1 MAFNSTKAQIEK
13 KNDLI
18 KKAESIVNLAE
29 TEKRELTDAE
39 AQELAEIRDNV
50 KKIKDMLEMMGEL
63 DDARACG
70 GKLEKKEAGAG
81 AEAGA
86 EDGTEAKPDEKAR
99 ELAETRSFDA
109 YIRGLVMEK
118 RSTTNMTEG
127 ANGAVIPETIA
138 KKIITKVYDICP
150 ILERSTKYA
159 VKGDLE
165 IPYYDESSTAIT
177 VAFAT
182 EFVDLESSVGSFTNI
197 PLKDYLA
204 GALTLISRKLI
215 NNSQFDLVSFVIDRM
230 AYAIARFIE
239 NVCLNGGNPDST
251 YHVNQVKGLAGSIAD
266 AQKVYAGSTSAI
278 TADKVIEL
286 KDSVKDVFQ
295 NDAIWIMSRAT
306 RTALRLL
313 KDDVGRYLLQD
324 DITSPFGS
332 TLLGKPVYV
341 SDNMPE
347 IASGVNAIYY
357 GDMRGLATKFSEDM
371 NIQVLREKYAT
382 QHAVGVVGWVSFD
395 ARIENAQAISA
406 LVMSVSA

>member
-1 MAFNSTKAQIEK
+1 MAFNSMKAQIEK

-39 AQELAEIRDNV
+39 AQELAEIRDDV

-70 GKLEKKEAGAG
+70 GKLEKKEAGAD
-81 AEAGA
+81 AEA
-86 EDGTEAKPDEKAR
+86 DAKPDDQAR

-109 YIRGLVMEK
+109 YLRNRVLET
-118 RSTTNMTEG
+118 RTNLTETD
-127 ANGAVIPETIA
+127 NGAVIPETIA
-138 KKIITKVYDICP
+138 KKIISKVYDICP
-150 ILERSTKYA
+150 ILDRSDKYSL
-159 VKGDLE
+159 KGDLV

-177 VAFAT
+177 VAFSE
-182 EFVDLESSVGSFTNI
+182 EFNELTSSVGNFTNI
-197 PLKDYLA
+197 TLSDYLA

-215 NNSQFDLVSFVIDRM
+215 NNSQFDLVAFVIDRM
-230 AYAIARFIE
+230 ALAIARFIE

-251 YHVNQVKGLAGSIAD
+251 YHINQVKGLAGSIAD
-266 AQKVYAGSTSAI
+266 SQKVYAGSTEAI

-295 NDAIWIMSRAT
+295 NNAIFIMSRAT

-395 ARIENAQAISA
+395 AKIENAQAISA
-406 LVMSVSA
+406 LVMSTQPA

>member
-1 MAFNSTKAQIEK
+1 MAFNSMKAQIEK

-18 KKAESIVNLAE
+18 KRAESILNLAQ
-29 TEKRELTDAE
+29 TENRELTDAE
-39 AQELAEIRDNV
+39 AQEIAEIRDDV
-50 KKIKDMLEMMGEL
+50 KKIKDMIEGMMEL

-70 GKLEKKEAGAG
+70 AGKMEKKADNDLE
-81 AEAGA
+81 EC
-86 EDGTEAKPDEKAR
+86 EAKPNDEAR
-99 ELAETRSFDA
+99 ELAETRAFDS
-109 YIRGLVMEK
+109 YIRGLVLET
-118 RSTTNMTEG
+118 RSPVNMTEG
-127 ANGAVIPETIA
+127 ANGAIIPETIA
-138 KKIITKVYDICP
+138 KKIIAQVYDICP
-150 ILERSTKYA
+150 ILERSSKYA

-165 IPYYDESSTAIT
+165 IPYYDETSTAIT
-177 VAFAT
+177 VAFAE

-215 NNSQFDLVSFVIDRM
+215 NNSQFDLVAFVIDRM
-230 AYAIARFIE
+230 ALAIARFIE

-251 YHVNQVKGLAGSIAD
+251 YHINQVKGLAGSIAD
-266 AQKVYAGSTSAI
+266 SQKVYAGSTEAI

-295 NDAIWIMSRAT
+295 NDAIFIMSRNT

-357 GDMRGLATKFSEDM
+357 GDMKGLATKFSEDM

-406 LVMSVSA
+406 LVMSTQPA

>member
-1 MAFNSTKAQIEK
+1 MAFNSMKAQIEK

-18 KKAESIVNLAE
+18 KRAESIVNLAE

-70 GKLEKKEAGAG
+70 GKMEKKEDAGAD
-81 AEAGA
+81 AGTDA
-86 EDGTEAKPDEKAR
+86 NPDEKAR
-99 ELAETRSFDA
+99 ELAERRSFEA
-109 YIRGLVMEK
+109 YIRNAVLQT
-118 RSTTNMTEG
+118 RDATNLTES
-127 ANGAVIPETIA
+127 ANGAVIPVTIA
-138 KKIITKVYDICP
+138 KKIVAKVYDICP
-150 ILERSTKYA
+150 ILDKSSKYSL
-159 VKGDLE
+159 KGDLE

-177 VAFAT
+177 VAWAE
-182 EFVDLESSVGSFTNI
+182 EFTDLTSSVGSFTNI
-197 PLKDYLA
+197 TLKDYLA

-215 NNSQFDLVSFVIDRM
+215 NNSEFDLVAFIIDRM
-230 AYAIARFIE
+230 ALAISRFIE
-239 NVCLNGGNPDST
+239 NACLNGGNPDSES
-251 YHVNQVKGLAGSIAD
+251 HVNQVKGLAGSVT
-266 AQKVYAGSTSAI
+266 QKVYAGSTSAI

-295 NDAIWIMSRAT
+295 NDAIFIMSRAT

-324 DITSPFGS
+324 DIASPFGS

-341 SDNMPE
+341 SDNMPD

-382 QHAVGVVGWVSFD
+382 MHAVGAVGWVSFD
-395 ARIENAQAISA
+395 AKVENAQAISA

>member
-1 MAFNSTKAQIEK
+1 MFNSTKAQIEK

-29 TEKRELTDAE
+29 TEKRELTPDE
-39 AQELAEIRDNV
+39 AQKLAEIRDDV
-50 KKIKDMLEMMGEL
+50 RKIKEFLEITDEL
-63 DDARACG
+63 DGARACG
-70 GKLEKKEAGAG
+70 GKMEKKESNDLK
-81 AEAGA
+81 EC
-86 EDGTEAKPDEKAR
+86 EAKPSDSER

-109 YIRGLVMEK
+109 YIRGLVMEQ
-118 RSTTNMTEG
+118 RSPVNMTEG

-138 KKIITKVYDICP
+138 KKIIAKVYDICP
-150 ILERSTKYA
+150 ILERSSKYN
-159 VKGDLE
+159 VKGTLE

-177 VAFAT
+177 VAFAE

-197 PLKDYLA
+197 TLTDYLA

-215 NNSQFDLVSFVIDRM
+215 NNSQFDLVAFVIDRM
-230 AYAIARFIE
+230 ALAISRFIE
-239 NVCLNGGNPDST
+239 NACLNGGNPDST
-251 YHVNQVKGLAGSIAD
+251 THVNKVKGLAGSVT
-266 AQKVYAGSTSAI
+266 QLVYAGSTSAI

-357 GDMRGLATKFSEDM
+357 GDMKGLATKFSEDM

-395 ARIENAQAISA
+395 AKVENAQAISA

>member
-1 MAFNSTKAQIEK
+1 MAFNSMKAQIEK

-18 KKAESIVNLAE
+18 KKAESIINLAE
-29 TEKRELTDAE
+29 TEKRELTPDE
-39 AQELAEIRDNV
+39 AQALAEIRDDV
-50 KKIKDMLEMMGEL
+50 RKIKEFLEITDEL
-63 DDARACG
+63 DGARACG
-70 GKLEKKEAGAG
+70 GKMEKKEAGEGSDAG
-81 AEAGA
+81 ADAQ
-86 EDGTEAKPDEKAR
+86 PDEKAR

-109 YIRGLVMEK
+109 YIRGVVMEQ
-118 RSTTNMTEG
+118 RSPVNMTEG

-138 KKIITKVYDICP
+138 KKIIAKVYDICP
-150 ILERSTKYA
+150 ILERSSKYA
-159 VKGDLE
+159 VKGTLE
-165 IPYYDESSTAIT
+165 IPYYDENSTAIT
-177 VAFAT
+177 VAFAE

-197 PLKDYLA
+197 TLSDYLA

-215 NNSQFDLVSFVIDRM
+215 NNSQFDLVAFVIDRM
-230 AYAIARFIE
+230 ALAISRFIE
-239 NVCLNGGNPDST
+239 NVCLNGGNPDGT
-251 YHVNQVKGLAGSIAD
+251 THVNQVKGLAGSVT
-266 AQKVYAGSTSAI
+266 QLVYAGSTSAI

-357 GDMRGLATKFSEDM
+357 GDMKGLATKFSEDM

-395 ARIENAQAISA
+395 AKVENAQAISA

>member
-1 MAFNSTKAQIEK
+1 MAFNSMKAQIEK

-18 KKAESIVNLAE
+18 KRAESIINLAE

-39 AQELAEIRDNV
+39 AQEIAEIRDDV
-50 KKIKDMLEMMGEL
+50 KKIKEMIEAMTEL
-63 DDARACG
+63 DDARACD
-70 GKLEKKEAGAG
+70 GKMETK
-81 AEAGA
+81 A
-86 EDGTEAKPDEKAR
+86 EDTSDAEKAPDDQTR
-99 ELAETRSFDA
+99 ELAETRAFDS
-109 YIRGLVMEK
+109 YVRGLIMEK
-118 RSTTNMTEG
+118 RSPVNMTEG
-127 ANGAVIPETIA
+127 ANGAIIPETIA
-138 KKIITKVYDICP
+138 KKIIAQVYDICP
-150 ILERSTKYA
+150 ILERSSKYS

-177 VAFAT
+177 VAFAS

-197 PLKDYLA
+197 ELKDYLA

-215 NNSQFDLVSFVIDRM
+215 NNSQFDLVAFIIDRM
-230 AYAIARFIE
+230 ALAIARFIE

-251 YHVNQVKGLAGSIAD
+251 THVNQVKGLAGSIAD
-266 AQKVYAGSTSAI
+266 SQKVYAGSTSAI

-295 NDAIWIMSRAT
+295 NDAIFIMSRNT

-357 GDMRGLATKFSEDM
+357 GDMKGLATKFSEDM

-395 ARIENAQAISA
+395 AKIENAQAISA
-406 LVMSVSA
+406 LVMSVSAG

>member
-1 MAFNSTKAQIEK
+1 MAFNSMKAQIEK

-18 KKAESIVNLAE
+18 KKAESIINLAE

-39 AQELAEIRDNV
+39 AQELAEIRDDV

-70 GKLEKKEAGAG
+70 GKMEKKEDAGAD
-81 AEAGA
+81 AGTDA
-86 EDGTEAKPDEKAR
+86 NPDEKAR
-99 ELAETRSFDA
+99 ELAERRSFEA
-109 YIRGLVMEK
+109 YIRNAVLQT
-118 RSTTNMTEG
+118 RDTNLTES
-127 ANGAVIPETIA
+127 ANGAVIPVTIA
-138 KKIITKVYDICP
+138 KKIVAKVYDICP
-150 ILERSTKYA
+150 ILDKSSKYSL
-159 VKGDLE
+159 KGDLE

-177 VAFAT
+177 VAWAE
-182 EFVDLESSVGSFTNI
+182 EFTDLTSSVGNFTSI
-197 PLKDYLA
+197 TLKDYLA

-215 NNSQFDLVSFVIDRM
+215 NNSEFDLVAFVIDRM
-230 AYAIARFIE
+230 ALAIARFIE
-239 NVCLNGGNPDST
+239 GACLNGGNPDASS
-251 YHVNQVKGLAGSIAD
+251 HVNQVKGLAGSVT
-266 AQKVYAGSTSAI
+266 QTVVAGSTSAI

-295 NDAIWIMSRAT
+295 NDAIFIMSRNT

-341 SDNMPE
+341 SDNMPD

-357 GDMRGLATKFSEDM
+357 GDMKGLATKFSEDV

-395 ARIENAQAISA
+395 AKVENAQAISA
-406 LVMSVSA
+406 LVMSAS

>member
-1 MAFNSTKAQIEK
+1 MAFNSMKAQIEK

-50 KKIKDMLEMMGEL
+50 KKIKDMLEMMTDL

-70 GKLEKKEAGAG
+70 GKMEKKEDAGAD
-81 AEAGA
+81 AGTDA
-86 EDGTEAKPDEKAR
+86 NPDEKAR
-99 ELAETRSFDA
+99 ELAERRSFEA
-109 YIRGLVMEK
+109 YIRNTVLQT
-118 RSTTNMTEG
+118 RDTNLTES
-127 ANGAVIPETIA
+127 ANGAVIPVTIA
-138 KKIITKVYDICP
+138 KKIVAKVYDICP
-150 ILERSTKYA
+150 ILDKSSKYSL
-159 VKGDLE
+159 KGDLE
-165 IPYYDESSTAIT
+165 IPYYDENTTAIT
-177 VAFAT
+177 VAWAE
-182 EFVDLESSVGSFTNI
+182 EFTDLTSSVGSFTNI
-197 PLKDYLA
+197 TLKDYLA

-215 NNSQFDLVSFVIDRM
+215 NNSEFDLVAFIIDRM
-230 AYAIARFIE
+230 ALAISRFIE
-239 NVCLNGGNPDST
+239 NACLNGGNPDAST
-251 YHVNQVKGLAGSIAD
+251 HVNQVKGLAGSVT
-266 AQKVYAGSTSAI
+266 QKVYAGSTSAI

-295 NDAIWIMSRAT
+295 NDAIFIMSRAT

-324 DITSPFGS
+324 DIASPFGS

-341 SDNMPE
+341 SDNMPD

-357 GDMRGLATKFSEDM
+357 GDMKGLATKFSEDM

-382 QHAVGVVGWVSFD
+382 MHAVGAVGWVSFD
-395 ARIENAQAISA
+395 AKVENAQAISA

>member
-1 MAFNSTKAQIEK
+1 MAFNSMKAQIEK

-18 KKAESIVNLAE
+18 KKAESIINLAQ
-29 TEKRELTDAE
+29 TENRELTDAE
-39 AQELAEIRDNV
+39 AQEIAEIRDDV
-50 KKIKDMLEMMGEL
+50 KKIKDMLEAMADF

-70 GKLEKKEAGAG
+70 AGKMEKKADEAGAD
-81 AEAGA
+81 EAGA
-86 EDGTEAKPDEKAR
+86 DAKPDDKAR
-99 ELAETRSFDA
+99 ELAETRAFDS
-109 YIRGLVMEK
+109 YVRGLVMEQ
-118 RSTTNMTEG
+118 RSPVNMTEG
-127 ANGAVIPETIA
+127 ANGAIIPETIA
-138 KKIITKVYDICP
+138 KKIIAQVYDICP
-150 ILERSTKYA
+150 ILERSSKYA
-159 VKGDLE
+159 VKGTLE

-177 VAFAT
+177 VAWSE

-197 PLKDYLA
+197 TLTDYLA

-215 NNSQFDLVSFVIDRM
+215 NNSQFDLVAFVIDRM
-230 AYAIARFIE
+230 ALAIARFIE
-239 NVCLNGGNPDST
+239 NACLNGGNPDST
-251 YHVNQVKGLAGSIAD
+251 SHVNQVKGLAGSVT
-266 AQKVYAGSTSAI
+266 QKVYAGSTSAI

-295 NDAIWIMSRAT
+295 NNAIFIMSRAT

-324 DITSPFGS
+324 DIASPFGS

-371 NIQVLREKYAT
+371 NIQILREKFAT
-382 QHAVGVVGWVSFD
+382 SHAIGCVGWVSFD
-395 ARIENAQAISA
+395 AKIENAQAISA

>member
-1 MAFNSTKAQIEK
+1 MAFNSMKAQIEK

-18 KKAESIVNLAE
+18 KKAESIINLAE

-39 AQELAEIRDNV
+39 AQELAEIRDDV
-50 KKIKDMLEMMGEL
+50 KKIKDMLEMMSDL

-70 GKLEKKEAGAG
+70 GKMEKKEDAG

-86 EDGTEAKPDEKAR
+86 DAKPDDAQR
-99 ELAETRSFDA
+99 ELAERRSFDA
-109 YIRGLVMEK
+109 YIRGKVLET
-118 RSTTNMTEG
+118 RNATNLTEG
-127 ANGAVIPETIA
+127 ANGAVIPVTIA
-138 KKIITKVYDICP
+138 KKIIAKVYDICP
-150 ILERSTKYA
+150 ILERSSKYSL
-159 VKGDLE
+159 KGDLE

-177 VAFAT
+177 VAWAE
-182 EFVDLESSVGSFTNI
+182 EFTDLTSSVGNFTSI
-197 PLKDYLA
+197 TLKDYLA

-215 NNSQFDLVSFVIDRM
+215 NNSEFDLVAFVIDRM
-230 AYAIARFIE
+230 ALAIARFIE
-239 NVCLNGGNPDST
+239 GACLNGGNPDASS
-251 YHVNQVKGLAGSIAD
+251 HVNQVKGLAGSVT
-266 AQKVYAGSTSAI
+266 QTVVAGSTSAI

-295 NDAIWIMSRAT
+295 NDAIFIMSRNT

-341 SDNMPE
+341 SDNMPD

-357 GDMRGLATKFSEDM
+357 GDMKGLATKFSEDV

-395 ARIENAQAISA
+395 AKVENAQAISA
-406 LVMSVSA
+406 LVMSAS

>member
-1 MAFNSTKAQIEK
+1 MAFNSMKAQIEK

-18 KKAESIVNLAE
+18 KKAESIINLAE

-39 AQELAEIRDNV
+39 AQEIAEIRDDV
-50 KKIKDMLEMMGEL
+50 KRIKDMIEGMMEL

-70 GKLEKKEAGAG
+70 SDKMEKKADNDLE
-81 AEAGA
+81 EC
-86 EDGTEAKPDEKAR
+86 EAKADDKAR
-99 ELAETRSFDA
+99 ELADTRAFDA
-109 YIRGLVMEK
+109 YIRGQLET
-118 RSTTNMTEG
+118 RDTNMTEG
-127 ANGAVIPETIA
+127 ANGAIIPETIA
-138 KKIITKVYDICP
+138 KKIIAQVYDICP
-150 ILERSTKYA
+150 ILERSSKYA
-159 VKGDLE
+159 VTGDLE

-177 VAFAT
+177 VAWAE
-182 EFVDLESSVGSFTNI
+182 EFVDLTSSVGSFTNI
-197 PLKDYLA
+197 SLKDYLA

-215 NNSQFDLVSFVIDRM
+215 NNTQFDLVAFVIDRM
-230 AYAIARFIE
+230 ALAISRFIE
-239 NVCLNGGNPDST
+239 NACLNGGNPDST
-251 YHVNQVKGLAGSIAD
+251 SHVNQVKGLAGSVT
-266 AQKVYAGSTSAI
+266 QKVYAGSTSAI

-295 NDAIWIMSRAT
+295 NNAIFIMSRNT

-371 NIQVLREKYAT
+371 NIQVLREKFAT

-395 ARIENAQAISA
+395 AKVENAQAISA

>member
-1 MAFNSTKAQIEK
+1 MAFNSMKAQIEK

-18 KKAESIVNLAE
+18 KKAESIINLAQ
-29 TEKRELTDAE
+29 TENRELTDAE
-39 AQELAEIRDNV
+39 AQEIAEIRDDV
-50 KKIKDMLEMMGEL
+50 KKIKDMLEAMADF

-70 GKLEKKEAGAG
+70 AGKMEKKADNDLE
-81 AEAGA
+81 EC
-86 EDGTEAKPDEKAR
+86 EKKPDDKAR
-99 ELAETRSFDA
+99 ELAETRAFDS
-109 YIRGLVMEK
+109 YVRGLVMEQ
-118 RSTTNMTEG
+118 RSPVNMTEG

-138 KKIITKVYDICP
+138 KKIIAQVYDICP
-150 ILERSTKYA
+150 ILERSSKYA
-159 VKGDLE
+159 VKGTLE

-177 VAFAT
+177 VAFAE

-197 PLKDYLA
+197 TLTDYLA

-215 NNSQFDLVSFVIDRM
+215 NNSQFDLVAFVIDRM
-230 AYAIARFIE
+230 ALAIARFIE
-239 NVCLNGGNPDST
+239 NACLNGGNPDST
-251 YHVNQVKGLAGSIAD
+251 YHINQVKGLAGSIAD
-266 AQKVYAGSTSAI
+266 SQKVYAGSTEAI

-295 NDAIWIMSRAT
+295 NNAIFIMSRAT

-395 ARIENAQAISA
+395 AKIENAQAISA
-406 LVMSVSA
+406 LVMSTQPA

>member
-1 MAFNSTKAQIEK
+1 MAFNSMKAQIEK

-18 KKAESIVNLAE
+18 KKAESIINLAE

-39 AQELAEIRDNV
+39 AQELAEIRDDV
-50 KKIKDMLEMMGEL
+50 RKIKEYLEITDEL
-63 DDARACG
+63 DGARACG
-70 GKLEKKEAGAG
+70 AGKMEKKEANDLQ
-81 AEAGA
+81 EC
-86 EDGTEAKPDEKAR
+86 ECKPDEKSR

-109 YIRGLVMEK
+109 YIRGVVLEK
-118 RSTTNMTEG
+118 RSPVNMTEG

-138 KKIITKVYDICP
+138 KKIIAQVYDICP
-150 ILERSTKYA
+150 ILERSSKYA
-159 VKGDLE
+159 VKGTLE

-177 VAFAT
+177 VAFAE

-197 PLKDYLA
+197 TLSDYLA

-215 NNSQFDLVSFVIDRM
+215 NNSQFDLVAFVIDRM
-230 AYAIARFIE
+230 ALAISRFIE

-266 AQKVYAGSTSAI
+266 TQKVYAGSTETI

-295 NDAIWIMSRAT
+295 NNAIFIMSRAT

-395 ARIENAQAISA
+395 AKIENAQAISA
-406 LVMSVSA
+406 LVMSTQPA